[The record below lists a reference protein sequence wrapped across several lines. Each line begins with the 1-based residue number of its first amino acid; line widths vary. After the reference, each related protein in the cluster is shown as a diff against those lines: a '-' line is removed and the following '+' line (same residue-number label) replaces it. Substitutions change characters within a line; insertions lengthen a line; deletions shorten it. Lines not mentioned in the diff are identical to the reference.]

1 MDSEDAAARVENSA
15 LDEALAQIR
24 AKDGLIADLKLQLEE
39 KECAMREL
47 QTQLH
52 KFRAIMKPLTEQLT
66 QNLILW
72 SRQTSSPGRDDDDV
86 ASPYVDSA
94 TASAAAAA
102 GARPKRLA
110 ISAEPVDA
118 RLRDS
123 KVKKVVKSDQ

>member
-1 MDSEDAAARVENSA
+1 MDSEDAAAPVENSA

-24 AKDGLIADLKLQLEE
+24 TKDGLIADLKLQLEE

-47 QTQLH
+47 QTQLN

-72 SRQTSSPGRDDDDV
+72 SLQTSPGRDDDDV
-86 ASPYVDSA
+86 ASPYVDTA
-94 TASAAAAA
+94 TASGAAAA

-118 RLRDS
+118 RLGNS

>member
-1 MDSEDAAARVENSA
+1 MDSEDAAARVENGA

-47 QTQLH
+47 QTQLN

-72 SRQTSSPGRDDDDV
+72 SRQTSPGRDDDDV
-86 ASPYVDSA
+86 ASPYVDTA
-94 TASAAAAA
+94 TASGAAAAA

-118 RLRDS
+118 RLGDS

>member
-72 SRQTSSPGRDDDDV
+72 SRQTSPGRDDDDV